1 MQVVSGRDDQLAR
14 FIDWFNQSNTPSIDP
29 LVRAAITHFW
39 FITLHPF
46 DDGNGRITRALTD
59 LALAQADAQSIRLYA
74 MSAAILAS
82 RSDYYR
88 ILETS
93 QKGELFEKITRGWAQ
108 YALSNFPQRQR
119 IITPSP
125 GNNTSPCRIEKIHSS
140 TETRAADAKG

>member
-29 LVRAAITHFW
+29 LVRATITHFW

-119 IITPSP
+119 IITPSS